1 MLPKIIK
8 KGNLKGFVEALMAA
22 SEVAG
27 PVPKMNKFAFEKV
40 ESFEEMALGYDTSLI
55 SPRKFFY
62 PQYETVL
69 EFKLG
74 AAPQSKPVVES
85 KPRVLFGV
93 HPCDVAATWLLGVVF
108 SEDPKDPNYLEKRE
122 KATIIGLNCQKPC
135 DKFCFC
141 KDMKTY
147 NATEGFDLML
157 TDLGDRYFVEVGT
170 KRGEAAL
177 VENAEFSDASA
188 ADMKALQDWQG
199 VKEANFVNRI
209 PYDTK
214 FLPEI
219 LGQSD
224 SSLVWEAIGRI
235 CFSCGSCNTTCP
247 TCYCF
252 NIKDEVTASLA
263 GGERK
268 RIWDS
273 CQLAEFTEVAGGEV
287 FRKDRSARL
296 RHRFN
301 RKAKWL
307 LERFGKL
314 GCVGCG
320 RCDRNCLVH
329 INSVEVYTQLA
340 GERVQ

>member
-8 KGNLKGFVEALMAA
+8 KDDLRAFVEVLLAQNVVVAPTRKGIKYAFNTVENFDEIALDY
-22 SEVAG
+22 
-27 PVPKMNKFAFEKV
+27 NT
-40 ESFEEMALGYDTSLI
+40 ALL
-55 SPRKFFY
+55 SPRKYFY
-62 PQYETVL
+62 PQSETVL
-69 EFKLG
+69 KYTLG
-74 AAPQSKPVVES
+74 EQPTAEAVVES
-85 KPRVLFGV
+85 SPRIILGM
-93 HPCDVAATWLLGVVF
+93 HPCDVAATWLLDVVF
-108 SEDPKDPNYLEKRE
+108 SDDPADPNYLEKRK
-122 KATIIGLNCQKPC
+122 KAVVIGLNCNKPC
-135 DKFCFC
+135 DEFCFC

-157 TDLGDRYFVEVGT
+157 TDLSDRYFVEVGSDT
-170 KRGEAAL
+170 GESLL
-177 VENAEFSDASA
+177 VEGAQFADAGASDL
-188 ADMKALQDWQG
+188 KALQDWQDA
-199 VKEANFVNRI
+199 KEKNFVNRI

-224 SSLVWEAIGRI
+224 DSLVWQAIARK

-252 NIKDEVTASLA
+252 NIKDHLSASLA
-263 GGERK
+263 EGTRK
-268 RIWDS
+268 RYWDS
-273 CQLAEFTEVAGGEV
+273 CQLGEFAEVAGGEN

-301 RKAKWL
+301 RKGKWL
-307 LERFGKL
+307 LERYGKL

-320 RCDRNCLVH
+320 RCDRNCLVK

-340 GERVQ
+340 GERVK